1 MLNFYFY
8 FSGLNYSLK
17 WLIFQQRGDKV
28 REERMRL
35 EEESDRRKRDKGY
48 RNMEPPVV
56 GAGREAI

>member
-28 REERMRL
+28 REERMRG
-35 EEESDRRKRDKGY
+35 EEESDRRKRDKG
-48 RNMEPPVV
+48 
-56 GAGREAI
+56 